1 MSFFARALCVPKGA
15 SGERACDG
23 VLLRANCSVGMTLN
37 VSLSIAKLD
46 LFGLNLTD
54 IFPLVIGSLSRFELQ
69 RTELVLVYFSFVR
82 FS

>member
-1 MSFFARALCVPKGA
+1 MSFFARALCVPKGT

-69 RTELVLVYFSFVR
+69 RTELVLVYFLFVR